1 MIAHKQKKAK
11 KKRVLST
18 GQLSAEVTTS
28 EMGLKSINSNSI
40 LDPDYIKELVNDIR
54 KFSHMLLYLKEAI
67 LSDCFKEVIHIRL
80 EELLHVLKSVMNK
93 HQNLNSVDLQ
103 NAAEMLA
110 AKVKAVNFTEVNEEN
125 KNDLFREVFSS
136 IENLAFTFG
145 NILTNFL
152 MGDVGSDSLLR
163 LPVSRES
170 KSFENVSVESVDSSN
185 EKGSFSPIELDSMLL
200 KNTNSIELALS
211 YAKTWLK
218 YTKNIVSWVEKK
230 LNLELESTRNIV
242 KLSEATRTNIGLQEF
257 MPLQSLFTSALLND
271 IESSHLLQQTIAA
284 LQANKFVQ
292 LFFSLS
298 FLFKYSWQP
307 LLGRKNE
314 MEKQRKE
321 IKELWKQEQS
331 KMLETETALKKAKL
345 LCMQRQDEYEK
356 AKSSMFRAEE
366 EHLCSSSGLVKN
378 LNKQL
383 EKKRRLEEEALQ
395 KVEEANEL
403 YKVCVTNVEERR
415 NDLENTKREIL
426 TQLRKLVFQCD
437 LTLKAVT
444 VNLFQMQHLQAA
456 SLANNLQSLCD
467 NAKLYDPGQEYSEFV
482 RATNSTEEEKVDGN
496 VNKQLTNS
504 PRTSGYG
511 PSDSLEDVVR
521 LPDNSNKIEEDRCS
535 NNADITGPSFI
546 RSWTFG
552 MFSDSESTGG
562 SSESR
567 SLDSES
573 ISPGDFHRK
582 LPRTPSSG
590 TMSSAD
596 DLDEREPPSPSEA
609 GPNSLGAF
617 KKTLM
622 SKAALTHKF
631 RKLRSPTKCR
641 DCEGIVVFQGVECE
655 ECLLVCHRKCLE
667 NLVIICGHQKLLG
680 KIHVFGAEFT
690 QVAKKEPDGIP
701 FVLKICAS
709 EIENRALC
717 LQGIYRV
724 CGNKIKTEKLC
735 QALENGMHLVD
746 ISEFSSHDI
755 CDVLKLYLRQLPEP
769 FILFRL
775 YKEFIDLAIEIQ
787 HVNEEQE
794 TKKDNPED
802 KKSPSTCI
810 EINRILL
817 KSKDLLRQLPASN
830 FNSLHYLIVH
840 LKRVVDHAEENKMN
854 SRNLGVIFGPSLIR
868 PRPTTAPITISSLA
882 DYSNQARLVE
892 FLITYSQK
900 IFDGS
905 LRPQDVALCSAG
917 GGAPQVDQG
926 YLPKPLLSP
935 EERDPE
941 HSVKSLF
948 FSSKEDIHTA
958 DSESKSFE
966 STASFEESER
976 KQNALEKC
984 DACLIDNKMRLLVD
998 QELESASQK
1007 MEDVCK
1013 TSKLPTLKSS
1023 RETNGVERHTPRT
1036 KIRPVSLPIDKIL
1049 LLASSPN
1056 ERNGRNMGNVNSDK
1070 FCKNPTFEGA
1080 NRKDTPAIVC
1090 SKFDGFDQQTLQKT
1104 REKQYEQN
1112 NLTAKTAVIVPN
1124 AFREGEASASIRS
1137 SGDHPVST
1145 TQPSKPYTEP
1155 IRSAKQV
1162 SERRSSDSCPPAS
1175 VRAPRTLQ
1183 PQHWTTFYKP
1193 PGPAAS
1199 GRGDEEKSV
1208 TSSAAVP
1215 PCTTHASQECLLK
1228 SIPGSENASAGPVQP
1243 ASKPKEKAEEHDL
1256 PGVPPACQRPR
1267 LKRMQQ
1273 FEDLED
1279 EIPQFV

>member
-11 KKRVLST
+11 KKRVLSS
-18 GQLSAEVTTS
+18 GQLSTDVTTS
-28 EMGLKSINSNSI
+28 EMGLKSISSNCVF
-40 LDPDYIKELVNDIR
+40 DPDYIKELVNDIR

-80 EELLHVLKSVMNK
+80 DELLRVLKSVMNK
-93 HQNLNSVDLQ
+93 HQNLNSADLQ
-103 NAAEMLA
+103 NAAETLT
-110 AKVKAVNFTEVNEEN
+110 AKVKAVNFTDVNEEN

-136 IENLAFTFG
+136 IESLAFTFG

-152 MGDVGSDSLLR
+152 MGDVGNDSVFR
-163 LPVSRES
+163 LPVSQEN
-170 KSFENVSVESVDSSN
+170 KSFENVSMESVDSSN
-185 EKGSFSPIELDSMLL
+185 EKGNFSPVELDSMLL
-200 KNTNSIELALS
+200 KNSDSVELALS
-211 YAKTWLK
+211 YVKTWSK

-230 LNLELESTRNIV
+230 LNLELESSRNIV
-242 KLSEATRTNIGLQEF
+242 KLAEATRTNFGLQEF
-257 MPLQSLFTSALLND
+257 MPLQSVFTSALLND

-292 LFFSLS
+292 
-298 FLFKYSWQP
+298 P

-321 IKELWKQEQS
+321 IKELWKQEQN

-345 LCMQRQDEYEK
+345 LCTQRQDEYEK

-366 EHLCSSSGLVKN
+366 EHQCSSGGLVKN

-395 KVEEANEL
+395 KVEEANEF
-403 YKVCVTNVEERR
+403 YKVCVINVEEKR
-415 NDLENTKREIL
+415 NDLENIKREIL
-426 TQLRKLVFQCD
+426 AQLRKLVFQCD

-444 VNLFQMQHLQAA
+444 VNLFQMQQLQTA
-456 SLANNLQSLCD
+456 SLANNLQSFCD
-467 NAKLYDPGQEYSEFV
+467 RAKLYDPGQEYSKFV
-482 RATNSTEEEKVDGN
+482 KATNSTEEEKVDGS
-496 VNKQLTNS
+496 VAKQSTNS
-504 PRTSGYG
+504 SHTSGYG
-511 PSDSLEDVVR
+511 PADSLEDVAR
-521 LPDNSNKIEEDRCS
+521 LPDSSSKIEEDRCS
-535 NNADITGPSFI
+535 TSADITGSSFT

-596 DLDEREPPSPSEA
+596 DLDEREPPSPSEG
-609 GPNSLGAF
+609 GPNSVGTY

-631 RKLRSPTKCR
+631 RKWRSPTKCR

-680 KIHVFGAEFT
+680 KTHLFGAEFT

-701 FVLKICAS
+701 FILKICVS
-709 EIENRALC
+709 EIESRALC

-775 YKEFIDLAIEIQ
+775 YKEFIDLAKEIQ
-787 HVNEEQE
+787 NVNEEQE
-794 TKKDNPED
+794 TKKDGLED
-802 KKSPSTCI
+802 KKWPSTCI

-854 SRNLGVIFGPSLIR
+854 SKNLGVIFGPSLIR

-882 DYSNQARLVE
+882 EYSNQARLVE

-900 IFDGS
+900 VFDGS
-905 LRPQDVALCSAG
+905 LQPQDVALCSTG
-917 GGAPQVDQG
+917 SSAPQGDQG
-926 YLPKPLLSP
+926 CHLKPLLSP
-935 EERDPE
+935 GERDPE
-941 HSVKSLF
+941 HFMKSLF

-958 DSESKSFE
+958 DSENKILE
-966 STASFEESER
+966 PVASFEESER

-984 DACLIDNKMRLLVD
+984 DACLIDNKVHLLAD
-998 QELESASQK
+998 QGLESASQK
-1007 MEDVCK
+1007 TEDVCK
-1013 TSKLPTLKSS
+1013 SSKPFSLKSD
-1023 RETNGVERHTPRT
+1023 RETNSVVESYPPRT
-1036 KIRPVSLPIDKIL
+1036 KIRPVSLPVDRLL
-1049 LLASSPN
+1049 LLANSPP
-1056 ERNGRNMGNVNSDK
+1056 ERNGRNMGGVNSDK
-1070 FCKNPTFEGA
+1070 LCKNPTFEGVS
-1080 NRKDTPAIVC
+1080 TPTIC
-1090 SKFDGFDQQTLQKT
+1090 CKFDVFDQQTAHNT
-1104 REKQYEQN
+1104 GEKPHEQDDRS
-1112 NLTAKTAVIVPN
+1112 AKTALTVPS
-1124 AFREGEASASIRS
+1124 ALQEGGAMTSIRIW
-1137 SGDHPVST
+1137 GGPLVSA
-1145 TQPSKPYTEP
+1145 TQPYPEP
-1155 IRSAKQV
+1155 VRSARQA
-1162 SERRSSDSCPPAS
+1162 SEGRSSDSCPTAP

-1193 PGPAAS
+1193 RAPASA
-1199 GRGDEEKSV
+1199 RGAEEKPAP
-1208 TSSAAVP
+1208 SSPTVP
-1215 PCTTHASQECLLK
+1215 PGAAHASREHVLK
-1228 SIPGSENASAGPVQP
+1228 SVADSENTPACPSQP
-1243 ASKPKEKAEEHDL
+1243 TSRPKESCEERDL
-1256 PGVPPACQRPR
+1256 PDVPPTCQRPR

-1279 EIPQFV
+1279 EAPQFV

>member
-1 MIAHKQKKAK
+1 MIAHKQKKSK
-11 KKRVLST
+11 KKRVLASGQVST
-18 GQLSAEVTTS
+18 DVTTS
-28 EMGLKSINSNSI
+28 EMGLKSISSNSVF
-40 LDPDYIKELVNDIR
+40 DPDYIKELVNDIR

-80 EELLHVLKSVMNK
+80 DELLRVLKSVMNK

-103 NAAEMLA
+103 NAAEMLI

-136 IENLAFTFG
+136 IETLAFTFG

-152 MGDVGSDSLLR
+152 MGDVGNDPLLR

-170 KSFENVSVESVDSSN
+170 KSFENISVGSVDSSN
-185 EKGSFSPIELDSMLL
+185 EKGNFSPIELDNVLL
-200 KNTNSIELALS
+200 KNTDSVELALS
-211 YAKTWLK
+211 YAKTWSK

-242 KLSEATRTNIGLQEF
+242 KLAEATRTNIGLQEF
-257 MPLQSLFTSALLND
+257 MPLQSLFTNALLND

-292 LFFSLS
+292 
-298 FLFKYSWQP
+298 P

-321 IKELWKQEQS
+321 IKELWKQEQN

-366 EHLCSSSGLVKN
+366 EQLYSSGGLVKN
-378 LNKQL
+378 PNKQL
-383 EKKRRLEEEALQ
+383 EKKRKLEEEALQ

-426 TQLRKLVFQCD
+426 AQLRTLVFQCD

-467 NAKLYDPGQEYSEFV
+467 SAKLYDPGQEYSEFV
-482 RATNSTEEEKVDGN
+482 KATNSTEEGKVDGN
-496 VNKQLTNS
+496 IDKQLTNS
-504 PRTSGYG
+504 PQTSGYG
-511 PSDSLEDVVR
+511 PADSLEDVVR
-521 LPDNSNKIEEDRCS
+521 LPDSSNKTEEDRCCNS
-535 NNADITGPSFI
+535 ADISGPSYI
-546 RSWTFG
+546 RSWTSG

-609 GPNSLGAF
+609 GPSSLGTF

-631 RKLRSPTKCR
+631 RKWRSPTKCR
-641 DCEGIVVFQGVECE
+641 DCESIVLFQGVECE

-667 NLVIICGHQKLLG
+667 NLVIICGHQKLPG
-680 KIHVFGAEFT
+680 KINLFGAEFT
-690 QVAKKEPDGIP
+690 QVAKREPDGIP
-701 FVLKICAS
+701 FILKICAS

-724 CGNKIKTEKLC
+724 SGNKIKTEKLC

-755 CDVLKLYLRQLPEP
+755 CEVLKAYLRQLPEP

-775 YKEFIDLAIEIQ
+775 YKECIDLGKELQ
-787 HVNEEQE
+787 QVNEEQE
-794 TKKDNPED
+794 TKKNGPEE
-802 KKSPSTCI
+802 KKWPSI

-830 FNSLHYLIVH
+830 FNSLHHLIVH

-854 SRNLGVIFGPSLIR
+854 SKNLGLIFGPCLIR
-868 PRPTTAPITISSLA
+868 PRPTAAPVTISSLA
-882 DYSNQARLVE
+882 EYSHQARLVE

-905 LRPQDVALCSAG
+905 LQPQDVCVGSTG
-917 GGAPQVDQG
+917 VVAPQVDQG
-926 YLPKPLLSP
+926 CLPKPVLSP

-941 HSVKSLF
+941 HLLKSLF
-948 FSSKEDIHTA
+948 FSSKEDIHTS
-958 DSESKSFE
+958 DSDGKVLEPA
-966 STASFEESER
+966 TSFEESEH

-984 DACLIDNKMRLLVD
+984 IDDKVRLLLD
-998 QELESASQK
+998 QDLETASQK

-1013 TSKLPTLKSS
+1013 SPKPLTLKFD
-1023 RETNGVERHTPRT
+1023 REASTVERHTRRT
-1036 KIRPVSLPIDKIL
+1036 KVMVRPVSLPVDRL
-1049 LLASSPN
+1049 LLAGLPN
-1056 ERNGRNMGNVNSDK
+1056 ERNGRLMGNINSDR
-1070 FCKNPTFEGA
+1070 FCKSPAVEGA
-1080 NRKDTPAIVC
+1080 NRKDTPATVC
-1090 SKFDGFDQQTLQKT
+1090 PKLDGGDLQTLPKT
-1104 REKQYEQN
+1104 WDKQYEQN
-1112 NLTAKTAVIVPN
+1112 DLTTKTAGAVP
-1124 AFREGEASASIRS
+1124 SALQDKGVTTSMRT
-1137 SGDHPVST
+1137 SGDHLVSAS
-1145 TQPSKPYTEP
+1145 QPNKPYTEP
-1155 IRSAKQV
+1155 VRSAREV
-1162 SERRSSDSCPPAS
+1162 LERRSSDSAPLAP

-1193 PGPAAS
+1193 RTPGSSVKGNEESPA
-1199 GRGDEEKSV
+1199 KP
-1208 TSSAAVP
+1208 SAAVP
-1215 PCTTHASQECLLK
+1215 PGTAHTSQGHVVK
-1228 SIPGSENASAGPVQP
+1228 SRADSESPAACPEEPVG
-1243 ASKPKEKAEEHDL
+1243 KPNNNSEEHDL
-1256 PGVPPACQRPR
+1256 PDVNPTCQRPR

>member
-1 MIAHKQKKAK
+1 MIAHKQKKTK
-11 KKRVLST
+11 KKRVLSS
-18 GQLSAEVTTS
+18 GQLSTDVTTS
-28 EMGLKSINSNSI
+28 EMGLKSVSSNSVF
-40 LDPDYIKELVNDIR
+40 DPDYIKELVNDIR

-80 EELLHVLKSVMNK
+80 DELLRVLKSVMNK

-103 NAAEMLA
+103 NAAEMLT
-110 AKVKAVNFTEVNEEN
+110 AKVKAVNFTDVNEEN

-136 IENLAFTFG
+136 IETLAFTFG

-152 MGDVGSDSLLR
+152 MGDVGNDSLFR
-163 LPVSRES
+163 LPVSQES
-170 KSFENVSVESVDSSN
+170 KSFENVSMESVNSSN
-185 EKGSFSPIELDSMLL
+185 EKVNFSPVELDSMLL
-200 KNTNSIELALS
+200 KNTDPVELALS
-211 YAKTWLK
+211 YAKTWSK

-242 KLSEATRTNIGLQEF
+242 KLAEATRTNFGLQEF
-257 MPLQSLFTSALLND
+257 MPLQSLFTNALLND
-271 IESSHLLQQTIAA
+271 IGSSHLLQQTIAA

-292 LFFSLS
+292 
-298 FLFKYSWQP
+298 P

-321 IKELWKQEQS
+321 MKELWKQEQN

-345 LCMQRQDEYEK
+345 LCIQRQDEYEK

-366 EHLCSSSGLVKN
+366 EHQYASGGSGKN

-426 TQLRKLVFQCD
+426 AQLRKLVFQCD

-444 VNLFQMQHLQAA
+444 VNLFQMQQLQAA

-467 NAKLYDPGQEYSEFV
+467 SAKLYDPGQEYSEFV

-496 VNKQLTNS
+496 VTKQLTNS
-504 PRTSGYG
+504 SHTSGYG

-521 LPDNSNKIEEDRCS
+521 IPDSSSKIEEDRCS
-535 NNADITGPSFI
+535 NSADITGPSFI

-609 GPNSLGAF
+609 GPNSLGTY

-641 DCEGIVVFQGVECE
+641 DCESIVVFQGVECE

-680 KIHVFGAEFT
+680 KIHLFGAEFT

-701 FVLKICAS
+701 FILKICAS
-709 EIENRALC
+709 EIESRALS

-769 FILFRL
+769 FVLFRL
-775 YKEFIDLAIEIQ
+775 YKEFIDLAKEIQ

-794 TKKDNPED
+794 TKKDNLED
-802 KKSPSTCI
+802 KKWPSTCI

-817 KSKDLLRQLPASN
+817 KSKDLLRQLPVSN

-854 SRNLGVIFGPSLIR
+854 SKNLGVIFGPSLIR
-868 PRPTTAPITISSLA
+868 PRPTAAPITISSLA
-882 DYSNQARLVE
+882 EYTNQARLVE

-905 LRPQDVALCSAG
+905 LQPRDVIVCGTG
-917 GGAPQVDQG
+917 GGAPQADQG
-926 YLPKPLLSP
+926 CVLKPPLSP
-935 EERDPE
+935 EEREPE
-941 HSVKSLF
+941 HYMKSLF
-948 FSSKEDIHTA
+948 YSSKEDIHTA
-958 DSESKSFE
+958 DSESKILE
-966 STASFEESER
+966 PAASFEESEQ

-984 DACLIDNKMRLLVD
+984 DACLIDNKVRLLVD
-998 QELESASQK
+998 HELESASQK
-1007 MEDVCK
+1007 MEDFYK
-1013 TSKLPTLKSS
+1013 TSKPFPLKSN
-1023 RETNGVERHTPRT
+1023 RETNSVVERYTPRT
-1036 KIRPVSLPIDKIL
+1036 KIRPVSLPVDRLL
-1049 LLASSPN
+1049 LLASSPH
-1056 ERNGRNMGNVNSDK
+1056 ERNGRNVGNVNSDK
-1070 FCKNPTFEGA
+1070 FCKNPTFEGVS
-1080 NRKDTPAIVC
+1080 RKDTPTIC
-1090 SKFDGFDQQTLQKT
+1090 CKFDGFDQQTLQKT
-1104 REKQYEQN
+1104 GEKQCEQN
-1112 NLTAKTAVIVPN
+1112 NLNSKTAVIAPSTLQ
-1124 AFREGEASASIRS
+1124 EGGVMTSIRVV
-1137 SGDHPVST
+1137 GDHQVSAT
-1145 TQPSKPYTEP
+1145 HPSKPYTEP
-1155 IRSAKQV
+1155 VRSTVQV
-1162 SERRSSDSCPPAS
+1162 LERRSSDSCSPAP

-1193 PGPAAS
+1193 RAPAGSVRGAEEKPAAS
-1199 GRGDEEKSV
+1199 SP
-1208 TSSAAVP
+1208 AAP
-1215 PCTTHASQECLLK
+1215 PGTARAAQGHVLK
-1228 SIPGSENASAGPVQP
+1228 PIPDSESTPACPGQP
-1243 ASKPKEKAEEHDL
+1243 TSKPKENSEELGL
-1256 PGVPPACQRPR
+1256 PEVHPTCQRPR

-1279 EIPQFV
+1279 ETPQFV

>member
-1 MIAHKQKKAK
+1 MERH
-11 KKRVLST
+11 
-18 GQLSAEVTTS
+18 
-28 EMGLKSINSNSI
+28 
-40 LDPDYIKELVNDIR
+40 
-54 KFSHMLLYLKEAI
+54 
-67 LSDCFKEVIHIRL
+67 DCFKEVIHIRL
-80 EELLHVLKSVMNK
+80 DELLRVLKSIMNK

-103 NAAEMLA
+103 KAAEMLT
-110 AKVKAVNFTEVNEEN
+110 AKVKAVNFTDVNEEN
-125 KNDLFREVFSS
+125 KNDLFREVISS
-136 IENLAFTFG
+136 IETLALTFG
-145 NILTNFL
+145 NILTRFF
-152 MGDVGSDSLLR
+152 MGDGDSDSLFR
-163 LPVSRES
+163 LPVSQES
-170 KSFENVSVESVDSSN
+170 KSFENVSMESVDSSH
-185 EKGSFSPIELDSMLL
+185 EKGNFSPIELDSMLL
-200 KNTNSIELALS
+200 KNSDSVELALS
-211 YAKTWLK
+211 YAKTWSK

-242 KLSEATRTNIGLQEF
+242 KLAEATRTNFGLQEF

-292 LFFSLS
+292 
-298 FLFKYSWQP
+298 P

-321 IKELWKQEQS
+321 MKELWKQEQN

-345 LCMQRQDEYEK
+345 LCTQRQDDYEK

-366 EHLCSSSGLVKN
+366 EHQCSSGGVKN

-395 KVEEANEL
+395 KVEEANEF

-426 TQLRKLVFQCD
+426 AQLRKLVFQCD

-444 VNLFQMQHLQAA
+444 VNLFQMQQLQLA
-456 SLANNLQSLCD
+456 SLANTLQSLCD
-467 NAKLYDPGQEYSEFV
+467 SAKLYDPGQEYSEFV
-482 RATNSTEEEKVDGN
+482 KATNSTEEEKVDGN
-496 VNKQLTNS
+496 VTKQLTNS
-504 PRTSGYG
+504 SHTAEYG
-511 PSDSLEDVVR
+511 PADSLEDVVR
-521 LPDNSNKIEEDRCS
+521 LPDSSNKIEEDRCS
-535 NNADITGPSFI
+535 NSADITGPSFI
-546 RSWTFG
+546 RSWTTG

-609 GPNSLGAF
+609 GPNTLGTC

-641 DCEGIVVFQGVECE
+641 DCESIIVFQGVECE

-680 KIHVFGAEFT
+680 KIHLFGAEFT

-701 FVLKICAS
+701 FILKICAS
-709 EIENRALC
+709 EIESRALC

-724 CGNKIKTEKLC
+724 CGNKIKTDKLC

-775 YKEFIDLAIEIQ
+775 YKEFIDLAKEIQ

-794 TKKDNPED
+794 TKKDNLED
-802 KKSPSTCI
+802 KKWSTTCI

-817 KSKDLLRQLPASN
+817 KSKDLLRQLPPSN

-854 SRNLGVIFGPSLIR
+854 SKNLGVIFGPSLIR

-882 DYSNQARLVE
+882 EYSNQARLVE

-905 LRPQDVALCSAG
+905 LQPQDIVVCSTG
-917 GGAPQVDQG
+917 GVAPQADQG
-926 YLPKPLLSP
+926 CLLKPLLSP

-941 HSVKSLF
+941 HYMKSLF
-948 FSSKEDIHTA
+948 FSSKEDIRTA
-958 DSESKSFE
+958 DSESKILE
-966 STASFEESER
+966 PTVSFEESEQR
-976 KQNALEKC
+976 QNTLEKC
-984 DACLIDNKMRLLVD
+984 DACLIDNKVRLLVD
-998 QELESASQK
+998 PELESASQK
-1007 MEDVCK
+1007 MEDVCR
-1013 TSKLPTLKSS
+1013 TSRLVPLKPD
-1023 RETNGVERHTPRT
+1023 REANSVVERYTPRT
-1036 KIRPVSLPIDKIL
+1036 KIRPLSLPVDRL
-1049 LLASSPN
+1049 LLATPPH
-1056 ERNGRNMGNVNSDK
+1056 ERNGRILGNVNSDK
-1070 FCKNPTFEGA
+1070 FCKNPTFEGVS
-1080 NRKDTPAIVC
+1080 RKDTPTLRC
-1090 SKFDGFDQQTLQKT
+1090 KFDGFDQQTLQKT
-1104 REKQYEQN
+1104 REKQYDQN
-1112 NLTAKTAVIVPN
+1112 DLHAKTAMIVPI
-1124 AFREGEASASIRS
+1124 ALQEGGVVTSIRTG
-1137 SGDHPVST
+1137 GDHADSA
-1145 TQPSKPYTEP
+1145 TQPSKPYADSV
-1155 IRSAKQV
+1155 RSARQV

-1175 VRAPRTLQ
+1175 ARAPRTLQ

-1193 PGPAAS
+1193 RAPAGGVRGGEERPAAS
-1199 GRGDEEKSV
+1199 SPATPPGTTHTSGGHVLKSV
-1208 TSSAAVP
+1208 P
-1215 PCTTHASQECLLK
+1215 D
-1228 SIPGSENASAGPVQP
+1228 SENAPACPVQP
-1243 ASKPKEKAEEHDL
+1243 TSKSKENSEEHNL
-1256 PGVPPACQRPR
+1256 PEVHLACQRPR

-1279 EIPQFV
+1279 ETPQFV

>member
-1 MIAHKQKKAK
+1 MIAHKQKKTK
-11 KKRVLST
+11 KKRVLSS
-18 GQLSAEVTTS
+18 GQLSTDVTTS
-28 EMGLKSINSNSI
+28 EMGLKSLSSNSI
-40 LDPDYIKELVNDIR
+40 FDPDYIKELVNDIR

-80 EELLHVLKSVMNK
+80 DELLRVLKSVMNK

-103 NAAEMLA
+103 NAAEMLT

-136 IENLAFTFG
+136 IETLAFTFG

-152 MGDVGSDSLLR
+152 MGDVGNESLLR

-185 EKGSFSPIELDSMLL
+185 EKGSFSPVELDSMLL
-200 KNTNSIELALS
+200 KRTDCIELALS
-211 YAKTWLK
+211 YAKTWSK

-242 KLSEATRTNIGLQEF
+242 KLAEATRASIELEEF
-257 MPLQSLFTSALLND
+257 MPLQSLFTNALLND
-271 IESSHLLQQTIAA
+271 VESSHLLQQTITA
-284 LQANKFVQ
+284 LQANKFV
-292 LFFSLS
+292 
-298 FLFKYSWQP
+298 QP

-321 IKELWKQEQS
+321 IKELWKQEQN

-345 LCMQRQDEYEK
+345 SCTQRQEEYEK
-356 AKSSMFRAEE
+356 AKSSMIRAEE
-366 EHLCSSSGLVKN
+366 EHLSSSGGLVKN

-426 TQLRKLVFQCD
+426 AQLRKLVFQCD

-444 VNLFQMQHLQAA
+444 VNLFQMQQLQAA

-482 RATNSTEEEKVDGN
+482 KTTNSTEEEKVDGN
-496 VNKQLTNS
+496 VNKQLTNR
-504 PRTSGYG
+504 PHTSGYG
-511 PSDSLEDVVR
+511 PADSLEDVVR
-521 LPDNSNKIEEDRCS
+521 LPDSSNKMEEDRCS
-535 NNADITGPSFI
+535 NSADITGPSCI
-546 RSWTFG
+546 RPWTFG

-609 GPNSLGAF
+609 GPNSLGTC

-641 DCEGIVVFQGVECE
+641 DCESIVVFPGVECE

-680 KIHVFGAEFT
+680 KIHLFGAEFA

-701 FVLKICAS
+701 FILKICAS

-775 YKEFIDLAIEIQ
+775 YKEFIDLAKEIQ
-787 HVNEEQE
+787 RVNEEQE
-794 TKKDNPED
+794 TKKDSHED
-802 KKSPSTCI
+802 KKWPTCI

-854 SRNLGVIFGPSLIR
+854 SKNLGVIFGPSLIR

-882 DYSNQARLVE
+882 EYSNQARLVE

-905 LRPQDVALCSAG
+905 LQPQDVVGCSTG
-917 GGAPQVDQG
+917 GVAPQIDQSC
-926 YLPKPLLSP
+926 LLKPPLSP
-935 EERDPE
+935 EEREPE
-941 HSVKSLF
+941 RYMKSLF
-948 FSSKEDIHTA
+948 FSSKEDIQMA
-958 DSESKSFE
+958 DSESKIIE
-966 STASFEESER
+966 PATSFEESER
-976 KQNALEKC
+976 KQNALEKY
-984 DACLIDNKMRLLVD
+984 DACLIDNKVHLLVD
-998 QELESASQK
+998 HELESASQK

-1013 TSKLPTLKSS
+1013 TSKPLPLKFN
-1023 RETNGVERHTPRT
+1023 RETNSVVERYTPRT
-1036 KIRPVSLPIDKIL
+1036 KIRPASLPVDRL
-1049 LLASSPN
+1049 LLASPPY
-1056 ERNGRNMGNVNSDK
+1056 ERNGRNMGSVNSDK
-1070 FCKNPTFEGA
+1070 FYKSPTFEGVY
-1080 NRKDTPAIVC
+1080 RKDTPTIC
-1090 SKFDGFDQQTLQKT
+1090 CKFDNFDQQTLQKI
-1104 REKQYEQN
+1104 REKLCEQN
-1112 NLTAKTAVIVPN
+1112 DLSAKTTAIVPS
-1124 AFREGEASASIRS
+1124 ALQEEGVITSLRIG
-1137 SGDHPVST
+1137 GDHPLSA

-1155 IRSAKQV
+1155 GMSARQV
-1162 SERRSSDSCPPAS
+1162 SERRSSDSCPPAP

-1193 PGPAAS
+1193 RAPAGSA
-1199 GRGDEEKSV
+1199 RVAEEKPTASPLG
-1208 TSSAAVP
+1208 VP
-1215 PCTTHASQECLLK
+1215 PGTAHTPQGHALK
-1228 SIPGSENASAGPVQP
+1228 SIPDSENALACPVQP
-1243 ASKPKEKAEEHDL
+1243 VSKPKENSEEQDL
-1256 PGVPPACQRPR
+1256 PDVHPTCQRPR
-1267 LKRMQQ
+1267 LKRMQH

>member
-1 MIAHKQKKAK
+1 MIAHKQKKTK
-11 KKRVLST
+11 KKRVLASGQFST
-18 GQLSAEVTTS
+18 DVTTS
-28 EMGLKSINSNSI
+28 EMGLKSISSNSI
-40 LDPDYIKELVNDIR
+40 FDPDYIKELVNDIR

-67 LSDCFKEVIHIRL
+67 LSDCYKEVIHIRL
-80 EELLHVLKSVMNK
+80 DELLRVLKSIMNK
-93 HQNLNSVDLQ
+93 HQNLSSVDLQ
-103 NAAEMLA
+103 SAAEVLT

-125 KNDLFREVFSS
+125 KKDLFREVFSS
-136 IENLAFTFG
+136 IETLAFTFG

-152 MGDVGSDSLLR
+152 MGDVSNDSLLR

-185 EKGSFSPIELDSMLL
+185 EKGNFSPMELDSVLL
-200 KNTNSIELALS
+200 KNTGSIELALS
-211 YAKTWLK
+211 YAKTWSK

-230 LNLELESTRNIV
+230 LSLELESTRNIV
-242 KLSEATRTNIGLQEF
+242 KLAEATRTNIGIQEF
-257 MPLQSLFTSALLND
+257 MPLQSLFTNALIND
-271 IESSHLLQQTIAA
+271 IKSSHLLQQTIAA

-292 LFFSLS
+292 
-298 FLFKYSWQP
+298 P

-321 IKELWKQEQS
+321 LKELWKQEQN
-331 KMLETETALKKAKL
+331 KMLETEIALKKAKL

-366 EHLCSSSGLVKN
+366 EHLCSSGGGLVKN
-378 LNKQL
+378 PNKQL

-395 KVEEANEL
+395 KVEEANDL

-415 NDLENTKREIL
+415 NDLENAKREIL
-426 TQLRKLVFQCD
+426 IQLRKLVFQCD

-456 SLANNLQSLCD
+456 SLADSLQSLCD

-482 RATNSTEEEKVDGN
+482 KATNSGEEEKVDGN
-496 VNKQLTNS
+496 VNKQLMNS
-504 PRTSGYG
+504 PHTSRYG
-511 PSDSLEDVVR
+511 PTDSLEDVVR
-521 LPDNSNKIEEDRCS
+521 LPENASKVEEDRCS
-535 NNADITGPSFI
+535 NNADMTGPSFI

-596 DLDEREPPSPSEA
+596 DLDEREPPSPSET
-609 GPNSLGAF
+609 GPNSLGTF

-641 DCEGIVVFQGVECE
+641 DCDGIVVFQGVECE

-680 KIHVFGAEFT
+680 KIHLFGAEFT

-701 FVLKICAS
+701 FILKICAS

-724 CGNKIKTEKLC
+724 CGNKIKTDKLC

-775 YKEFIDLAIEIQ
+775 YKEFIDLAKEIQ
-787 HVNEEQE
+787 RVNEEQE
-794 TKKDNPED
+794 TKKDHPED
-802 KKSPSTCI
+802 KKWSSTCI

-830 FNSLHYLIVH
+830 LNSLHYLIVH

-854 SRNLGVIFGPSLIR
+854 SKNLGVIFGPSLIR
-868 PRPTTAPITISSLA
+868 PRPTAAPVTISSLA
-882 DYSNQARLVE
+882 EYSNQARLVE

-905 LRPQDVALCSAG
+905 LQPQDVVVCSTAG
-917 GGAPQVDQG
+917 GALPIEQG
-926 YLPKPLLSP
+926 CLPKPLLSP

-941 HSVKSLF
+941 HSMKSLF

-958 DSESKSFE
+958 DSESKIFE
-966 STASFEESER
+966 PATSFEESER
-976 KQNALEKC
+976 KQNASEKC
-984 DACLIDNKMRLLVD
+984 DACLMDHKVRLPTD
-998 QELESASQK
+998 QELESVPQK
-1007 MEDVCK
+1007 PEIVCK
-1013 TSKLPTLKSS
+1013 MSRALALKSD
-1023 RETNGVERHTPRT
+1023 RETNSVGRPPPRI
-1036 KIRPVSLPIDKIL
+1036 KIRPVSLPVDRPL

-1056 ERNGRNMGNVNSDK
+1056 ERNVRNMGNVSLDK
-1070 FCKNPTFEGA
+1070 YCKNPAFEGV
-1080 NRKDTPAIVC
+1080 NRKNSPTIVC
-1090 SKFDGFDQQTLQKT
+1090 SKFDDFDLQTLKKT
-1104 REKQYEQN
+1104 QEKAYEQDD
-1112 NLTAKTAVIVPN
+1112 LAAKTVMIVPN
-1124 AFREGEASASIRS
+1124 ALQERSVTSIRI
-1137 SGDHPVST
+1137 SGDHPVSA
-1145 TQPSKPYTEP
+1145 TQLSKPYSEP
-1155 IRSAKQV
+1155 IRSARQM
-1162 SERRSSDSCPPAS
+1162 SEKRSSDLCPLTS

-1193 PGPAAS
+1193 RAPTSSVRVSEEKPAAS
-1199 GRGDEEKSV
+1199 SEAASPGTAHAPQTHVLKPTPDSENVSTCPVQLTSKPRENSEEHSLPD
-1208 TSSAAVP
+1208 VP
-1215 PCTTHASQECLLK
+1215 PT
-1228 SIPGSENASAGPVQP
+1228 
-1243 ASKPKEKAEEHDL
+1243 
-1256 PGVPPACQRPR
+1256 CQRPR

>member
-1 MIAHKQKKAK
+1 MIAHKQKKTK
-11 KKRVLST
+11 KKRVLSS
-18 GQLSAEVTTS
+18 GQLSTDVTTP
-28 EMGLKSINSNSI
+28 EMGLKSISSNSI
-40 LDPDYIKELVNDIR
+40 FDPDYIKELVNDIR

-80 EELLHVLKSVMNK
+80 DELLRVLKSVMNK
-93 HQNLNSVDLQ
+93 HQNLNSVDLH
-103 NAAEMLA
+103 NAAEMLT

-136 IENLAFTFG
+136 IETLAFTFG

-152 MGDVGSDSLLR
+152 MGDVGNDSLLR

-185 EKGSFSPIELDSMLL
+185 EKGNFSPIELDSVLL
-200 KNTNSIELALS
+200 KNTDSVELALS
-211 YAKTWLK
+211 YAKTWSK

-242 KLSEATRTNIGLQEF
+242 KLAEATRSNIGMQEF
-257 MPLQSLFTSALLND
+257 MPLQSLFTNALLND
-271 IESSHLLQQTIAA
+271 IKNSHLLQQTIAA
-284 LQANKFVQ
+284 LQANKFV
-292 LFFSLS
+292 
-298 FLFKYSWQP
+298 QP

-321 IKELWKQEQS
+321 IKELWKQEQN

-366 EHLCSSSGLVKN
+366 EHLCSSGGLVKN

-426 TQLRKLVFQCD
+426 TQLQKLVFQCD

-456 SLANNLQSLCD
+456 SLADNLQSLCD
-467 NAKLYDPGQEYSEFV
+467 SAKLYDPGQEYSEFV
-482 RATNSTEEEKVDGN
+482 KATNSTEEEKVDGN

-504 PRTSGYG
+504 PHTSGYR
-511 PSDSLEDVVR
+511 PTDSLEDVVR
-521 LPDNSNKIEEDRCS
+521 LPDSSSKIEEDRCS
-535 NNADITGPSFI
+535 NSADVTGPSFI

-609 GPNSLGAF
+609 GPNSLGTF

-667 NLVIICGHQKLLG
+667 NLVIICGHQKLPG
-680 KIHVFGAEFT
+680 KIHLFGAEFT

-701 FVLKICAS
+701 FILKICAS

-775 YKEFIDLAIEIQ
+775 YKEFIDLAKEIQ

-794 TKKDNPED
+794 SKKDNPED
-802 KKSPSTCI
+802 KKWPSTCI
-810 EINRILL
+810 EINRILI
-817 KSKDLLRQLPASN
+817 KSKDLLRQLPVSN

-854 SRNLGVIFGPSLIR
+854 SKNLGVIFGPSLIR
-868 PRPTTAPITISSLA
+868 PRPTTAPVTISSLA
-882 DYSNQARLVE
+882 EYSNQARLVE

-905 LRPQDVALCSAG
+905 LQPQDVVVCSTG
-917 GGAPQVDQG
+917 GVAPHVDQG
-926 YLPKPLLSP
+926 CLPKPLLSP

-941 HSVKSLF
+941 HPTKSLF
-948 FSSKEDIHTA
+948 FSSKEDMHTV
-958 DSESKSFE
+958 DSETKIFE
-966 STASFEESER
+966 PATSFEESER
-976 KQNALEKC
+976 KQNILEKC
-984 DACLIDNKMRLLVD
+984 DTCLIDSKVGLLAD
-998 QELESASQK
+998 QEPESVSQK
-1007 MEDVCK
+1007 MEDVYK
-1013 TSKLPTLKSS
+1013 TSKLLTLKSD
-1023 RETNGVERHTPRT
+1023 RETNSVERHVPRT
-1036 KIRPVSLPIDKIL
+1036 KVRPASLPVDRLL
-1049 LLASSPN
+1049 LLASPPN
-1056 ERNGRNMGNVNSDK
+1056 ERNVRNMGNVNSDK
-1070 FCKNPTFEGA
+1070 FCRNPAFEGV
-1080 NRKDTPAIVC
+1080 NRKDTPTIVY
-1090 SKFDGFDQQTLQKT
+1090 SKLDAFDQQTLQKP
-1104 REKQYEQN
+1104 REKQFEQN
-1112 NLTAKTAVIVPN
+1112 GLSAKTIVTGPN
-1124 AFREGEASASIRS
+1124 ALQERGGTTSIRIG
-1137 SGDHPVST
+1137 GDHPASFP
-1145 TQPSKPYTEP
+1145 QPSKPYSEP
-1155 IRSAKQV
+1155 ARAARQV
-1162 SERRSSDSCPPAS
+1162 SERRSSDSCPPAP

-1193 PGPAAS
+1193 RAPA
-1199 GRGDEEKSV
+1199 GGVRGDEEKPTAPSP
-1208 TSSAAVP
+1208 AP
-1215 PCTTHASQECLLK
+1215 PPGPAPAPQGHLLK
-1228 SIPGSENASAGPVQP
+1228 TGPDSETAPAASTQP
-1243 ASKPKEKAEEHDL
+1243 TGKPKEHAEQRDL
-1256 PGVPPACQRPR
+1256 PDVPPACQRPR

>member
-1 MIAHKQKKAK
+1 MIAHKQKKTK

-18 GQLSAEVTTS
+18 GQLSTDVTTS

-54 KFSHMLLYLKEAI
+54 KFSHVLLYLKEAI

-80 EELLHVLKSVMNK
+80 DELLRVLKSVMNK

-136 IENLAFTFG
+136 IETLAFTFG

-152 MGDVGSDSLLR
+152 MGDVGNDSLLR

-170 KSFENVSVESVDSSN
+170 KSFENVSVESVDSSS

-230 LNLELESTRNIV
+230 LSLELESTRNIV
-242 KLSEATRTNIGLQEF
+242 KLAEATRTNIGLQEF
-257 MPLQSLFTSALLND
+257 MPLQSLFTNALLND

-292 LFFSLS
+292 
-298 FLFKYSWQP
+298 P

-321 IKELWKQEQS
+321 IKELWKQEQN

-366 EHLCSSSGLVKN
+366 EHLCSSGGLVKN
-378 LNKQL
+378 LNRQL

-395 KVEEANEL
+395 KVEEANEH

-467 NAKLYDPGQEYSEFV
+467 GAKLYDPGQEYSEFV
-482 RATNSTEEEKVDGN
+482 RATNSAEEEKVDGN
-496 VNKQLTNS
+496 VNKQLTNT
-504 PRTSGYG
+504 PHTPGYG

-535 NNADITGPSFI
+535 NSADISGPSFI

-609 GPNSLGAF
+609 GPNSLGTF

-680 KIHVFGAEFT
+680 KIHLFGAEFT

-794 TKKDNPED
+794 MKKDNPED
-802 KKSPSTCI
+802 KKCPSTCI

-868 PRPTTAPITISSLA
+868 PRPTAAPITISSLA

-905 LRPQDVALCSAG
+905 LQPQDIAVCSAG
-917 GGAPQVDQG
+917 GGTPQVDQG

-941 HSVKSLF
+941 HSTKSLF

-976 KQNALEKC
+976 KQNAFEKC
-984 DACLIDNKMRLLVD
+984 DACLLDNKVRLLVD

-1013 TSKLPTLKSS
+1013 TSKLPTLKSD
-1023 RETNGVERHTPRT
+1023 REINGVERHTPRT
-1036 KIRPVSLPIDKIL
+1036 KIRPVSLPVDRLL

-1056 ERNGRNMGNVNSDK
+1056 ERTGRNMGNVNSDK
-1070 FCKNPTFEGA
+1070 FCKNPTFEGV
-1080 NRKDTPAIVC
+1080 NRKDTPTIVC
-1090 SKFDGFDQQTLQKT
+1090 SKFDGFDQQPLQKT
-1104 REKQYEQN
+1104 REKRYEQN
-1112 NLTAKTAVIVPN
+1112 DLTAKTAVIVPS
-1124 AFREGEASASIRS
+1124 AFQEREMSVSIRS
-1137 SGDHPVST
+1137 GGDHPVST
-1145 TQPSKPYTEP
+1145 TSKPYTEP
-1155 IRSAKQV
+1155 IRSARQV
-1162 SERRSSDSCPPAS
+1162 SERRSSDSCPPAP

-1193 PGPAAS
+1193 PAPAAS

-1215 PCTTHASQECLLK
+1215 PCTTHAPQEHALK
-1228 SIPGSENASAGPVQP
+1228 SVPGSENASAGPVQLV
-1243 ASKPKEKAEEHDL
+1243 SKPKEKAEERDL
-1256 PGVPPACQRPR
+1256 PGVHPACQRPR

>member
-1 MIAHKQKKAK
+1 MIAHKQKKTK
-11 KKRVLST
+11 KKHVLSS
-18 GQLSAEVTTS
+18 GQLSTDVTTS
-28 EMGLKSINSNSI
+28 EMGLKSVSSNSI
-40 LDPDYIKELVNDIR
+40 FDPDYIKELVNDIR

-80 EELLHVLKSVMNK
+80 DELLRVLKSVMNK

-103 NAAEMLA
+103 NAAEMLT
-110 AKVKAVNFTEVNEEN
+110 AKVKAVNFTDVNEEN

-136 IENLAFTFG
+136 IETLALTFG

-152 MGDVGSDSLLR
+152 MGDVGNDSLFR

-185 EKGSFSPIELDSMLL
+185 EKVNFSPAELDSMLL
-200 KNTNSIELALS
+200 KNTDSVELALS
-211 YAKTWLK
+211 YAKTWSK

-230 LNLELESTRNIV
+230 LNLELESSRNIV
-242 KLSEATRTNIGLQEF
+242 KLAEATRTNFGLQEF
-257 MPLQSLFTSALLND
+257 MPLQSLFTNALLND

-292 LFFSLS
+292 
-298 FLFKYSWQP
+298 P

-321 IKELWKQEQS
+321 MKELWKQEQN

-345 LCMQRQDEYEK
+345 LCIQRQDEYEK

-366 EHLCSSSGLVKN
+366 EHQCASGGLVKN

-403 YKVCVTNVEERR
+403 YKVCMTNVEERR
-415 NDLENTKREIL
+415 NDLENTKRDIL
-426 TQLRKLVFQCD
+426 AQLRKLVFQCD

-444 VNLFQMQHLQAA
+444 VNLFQMQQLQAA
-456 SLANNLQSLCD
+456 SLANSLQSLCD
-467 NAKLYDPGQEYSEFV
+467 SAKLYDPGQEYSEFV

-496 VNKQLTNS
+496 VTKQLTNS
-504 PRTSGYG
+504 SHTSGYG
-511 PSDSLEDVVR
+511 PADSLEDVVR
-521 LPDNSNKIEEDRCS
+521 LPDSSNKIDEDRCS
-535 NNADITGPSFI
+535 NSVDITGPPFT

-609 GPNSLGAF
+609 GPNSLGTY

-641 DCEGIVVFQGVECE
+641 DCESIVVFQGVECE

-680 KIHVFGAEFT
+680 KIHLFGAEFT

-701 FVLKICAS
+701 FVLKVCAS
-709 EIENRALC
+709 EIESRALC

-735 QALENGMHLVD
+735 QALENGMQLVD
-746 ISEFSSHDI
+746 ISEFSAHDI

-769 FILFRL
+769 FVLFRL
-775 YKEFIDLAIEIQ
+775 YKEFIDLAKEIQ

-794 TKKDNPED
+794 TKKDSLED
-802 KKSPSTCI
+802 KKWPTTCI

-817 KSKDLLRQLPASN
+817 KSKDLLRQLPVSN

-854 SRNLGVIFGPSLIR
+854 SKNLGLIFGPSLIR

-882 DYSNQARLVE
+882 EYSNQARLVE
-892 FLITYSQK
+892 FLIAYSQK

-905 LRPQDVALCSAG
+905 LQPQDVVVCSTG
-917 GGAPQVDQG
+917 GVAPQVNQG
-926 YLPKPLLSP
+926 YLLKPLLSP

-941 HSVKSLF
+941 HFMKSLF

-958 DSESKSFE
+958 DSENKILETS
-966 STASFEESER
+966 ASIEESEQ

-984 DACLIDNKMRLLVD
+984 DVCLIDNKVCLHVD

-1007 MEDVCK
+1007 TEDVCK
-1013 TSKLPTLKSS
+1013 TSKPFSLKSN
-1023 RETNGVERHTPRT
+1023 RETNSVVERYTPRT
-1036 KIRPVSLPIDKIL
+1036 KIRPVSLPVERQL
-1049 LLASSPN
+1049 LLASPPH

-1070 FCKNPTFEGA
+1070 LCKNSAFEGV
-1080 NRKDTPAIVC
+1080 NRKDTPPIC
-1090 SKFDGFDQQTLQKT
+1090 FKFDGFHQQTLQKT
-1104 REKQYEQN
+1104 GEKQYEQKDLN
-1112 NLTAKTAVIVPN
+1112 AKTAMIVPN
-1124 AFREGEASASIRS
+1124 ALQEGVMRSIRVG
-1137 SGDHPVST
+1137 GDHPGNAA
-1145 TQPSKPYTEP
+1145 QPSKPPTETA
-1155 IRSAKQV
+1155 RQV
-1162 SERRSSDSCPPAS
+1162 LERQSSDACPPAF

-1193 PGPAAS
+1193 HAPTASVRGVEEKPAAS
-1199 GRGDEEKSV
+1199 SPAVSPGVAHAPRGHMLKSV
-1208 TSSAAVP
+1208 P
-1215 PCTTHASQECLLK
+1215 D
-1228 SIPGSENASAGPVQP
+1228 SENTPACPMQP
-1243 ASKPKEKAEEHDL
+1243 TTSKPKENSQEHDL
-1256 PGVPPACQRPR
+1256 PGVHPTCQRPR

-1279 EIPQFV
+1279 ETPQFV

>member
-1 MIAHKQKKAK
+1 MIAHKQKKTK
-11 KKRVLST
+11 KKRVSSS
-18 GQLSAEVTTS
+18 GQLSTDVTTP
-28 EMGLKSINSNSI
+28 EMGLKSISSNSI
-40 LDPDYIKELVNDIR
+40 FDPDYIKELVNDIR

-67 LSDCFKEVIHIRL
+67 LSDCCEEVIHIRL
-80 EELLHVLKSVMNK
+80 DELLRVLKSVMNK

-103 NAAEMLA
+103 NAAEILT

-136 IENLAFTFG
+136 IETLAFTFG

-152 MGDVGSDSLLR
+152 MGDVGNDSLLR

-185 EKGSFSPIELDSMLL
+185 EKGNFSPIELDSVLL
-200 KNTNSIELALS
+200 KNTDSVELALS
-211 YAKTWLK
+211 YAKTWSK

-242 KLSEATRTNIGLQEF
+242 KLAEATRSNIGMQEF
-257 MPLQSLFTSALLND
+257 MPLQSLFASALLND
-271 IESSHLLQQTIAA
+271 IKNSHLLQQTIAA
-284 LQANKFVQ
+284 LQANKFV
-292 LFFSLS
+292 
-298 FLFKYSWQP
+298 QP

-321 IKELWKQEQS
+321 IKELWKQEQN

-366 EHLCSSSGLVKN
+366 EHLCSSGGLVKN

-426 TQLRKLVFQCD
+426 TQLQKLVFQCD

-467 NAKLYDPGQEYSEFV
+467 SAKLYDPGQEYSDFV
-482 RATNSTEEEKVDGN
+482 KATNATEEEKVDGN
-496 VNKQLTNS
+496 VNKALTSS
-504 PRTSGYG
+504 PHTSGYR

-521 LPDNSNKIEEDRCS
+521 LPDSASKTDEDRCS
-535 NNADITGPSFI
+535 GSADVT
-546 RSWTFG
+546 
-552 MFSDSESTGG
+552 
-562 SSESR
+562 
-567 SLDSES
+567 
-573 ISPGDFHRK
+573 GDFHRK

-609 GPNSLGAF
+609 GPNSLGTF

-667 NLVIICGHQKLLG
+667 NLVIICGHQKLPG
-680 KIHVFGAEFT
+680 KIHLFGAEFT

-701 FVLKICAS
+701 FILKICAS

-775 YKEFIDLAIEIQ
+775 YKEFIDLAKEIQ
-787 HVNEEQE
+787 HVNEEHE
-794 TKKDNPED
+794 SKKDNPED
-802 KKSPSTCI
+802 KKWPSTCI
-810 EINRILL
+810 EINRILI
-817 KSKDLLRQLPASN
+817 KSKDLLRQLPVSN

-840 LKRVVDHAEENKMN
+840 LKRVVNHAEENKMN
-854 SRNLGVIFGPSLIR
+854 SKNLGVIFGPSLIR
-868 PRPTTAPITISSLA
+868 PRPTTAPVTISSLA
-882 DYSNQARLVE
+882 EYSNQARLVE
-892 FLITYSQK
+892 FLITYSQR

-905 LRPQDVALCSAG
+905 LQPQEVVMCSTG
-917 GGAPQVDQG
+917 GGAPHGDQG
-926 YLPKPLLSP
+926 CLPKPLLSP

-941 HSVKSLF
+941 HSMKSLF
-948 FSSKEDIHTA
+948 FSSKEDMHTV
-958 DSESKSFE
+958 DSETKIFE
-966 STASFEESER
+966 PATSFEESER

-984 DACLIDNKMRLLVD
+984 DMCLIDNKVGLLVD

-1007 MEDVCK
+1007 MEDVFK
-1013 TSKLPTLKSS
+1013 TSRLLTLQSD
-1023 RETNGVERHTPRT
+1023 RETNSVERHAPRT
-1036 KIRPVSLPIDKIL
+1036 KVRPASLPVDRLL
-1049 LLASSPN
+1049 LLASPPN
-1056 ERNGRNMGNVNSDK
+1056 ERNVRNTGNVNSDK
-1070 FCKNPTFEGA
+1070 FCKNPTFEGG
-1080 NRKDTPAIVC
+1080 NRKDTPTIVC
-1090 SKFDGFDQQTLQKT
+1090 SKLDGFNQQTLQKT

-1112 NLTAKTAVIVPN
+1112 GLSTKTVMTVPN
-1124 AFREGEASASIRS
+1124 ALQERGGTASVRMG
-1137 SGDHPVST
+1137 GDQPGSAP
-1145 TQPSKPYTEP
+1145 QPSKPYTEP
-1155 IRSAKQV
+1155 GRSARQV
-1162 SERRSSDSCPPAS
+1162 SERRPSDSCPPAA

-1193 PGPAAS
+1193 RAPA
-1199 GRGDEEKSV
+1199 GGVRGDEEKPTAPSP
-1208 TSSAAVP
+1208 ALP
-1215 PCTTHASQECLLK
+1215 PGTAPAPQ
-1228 SIPGSENASAGPVQP
+1228 GPVLKTAPASDQAPAASTQP
-1243 ASKPKEKAEEHDL
+1243 ASKPRANSEERDL
-1256 PGVPPACQRPR
+1256 PEVPPACQRPR

>member
-1 MIAHKQKKAK
+1 MLAHKQKKTK
-11 KKRVLST
+11 KKRVLASGQVST
-18 GQLSAEVTTS
+18 DVTASA
-28 EMGLKSINSNSI
+28 MGLKSVSSNSI
-40 LDPDYIKELVNDIR
+40 FDPDYIQELVNDIR
-54 KFSHMLLYLKEAI
+54 KFSHVLLYLKEAI

-80 EELLHVLKSVMNK
+80 DELLRVLKSVMNK
-93 HQNLNSVDLQ
+93 HQNLNSIDLQ
-103 NAAEMLA
+103 NAAEMLI

-136 IENLAFTFG
+136 IEELAFTFG

-152 MGDVGSDSLLR
+152 MGDVGNDSLLR

-170 KSFENVSVESVDSSN
+170 KSFETTSEGSVDSSH
-185 EKGSFSPIELDSMLL
+185 EKGSLSPIELDNVLL
-200 KNTNSIELALS
+200 KHTDSVELALS
-211 YAKTWLK
+211 YAKTWSK

-230 LNLELESTRNIV
+230 LNLDLESTRNII
-242 KLSEATRTNIGLQEF
+242 KLAETTRTNIGLQEF
-257 MPLQSLFTSALLND
+257 MPLQALFTSALHKD
-271 IESSHLLQQTIAA
+271 IENSRLVQETLAA
-284 LQANKFVQ
+284 LQANKFI
-292 LFFSLS
+292 
-298 FLFKYSWQP
+298 QP

-321 IKELWKQEQS
+321 MKELWKQEQN

-366 EHLCSSSGLVKN
+366 EHLGSSGGLVKN
-378 LNKQL
+378 LKQL
-383 EKKRRLEEEALQ
+383 EKKRKLEEEALQ
-395 KVEEANEL
+395 KVEEANEF

-426 TQLRKLVFQCD
+426 AQLRTLVFQCD

-467 NAKLYDPGQEYSEFV
+467 SAKLYDPGQEYSEFV
-482 RATNSTEEEKVDGN
+482 KATNSTEEEKVDGN
-496 VNKQLTNS
+496 ISKQLTNS
-504 PRTSGYG
+504 PQTSRFG
-511 PSDSLEDVVR
+511 PADSLEDVVR
-521 LPDNSNKIEEDRCS
+521 LPGSSNKIEEDRCS
-535 NNADITGPSFI
+535 NSADITGPTSV
-546 RSWTFG
+546 RPWTSG

-609 GPNSLGAF
+609 GPSSLGGF

-641 DCEGIVVFQGVECE
+641 DCESIVVFQGVECE

-680 KIHVFGAEFT
+680 KINLFGVEFT

-701 FVLKICAS
+701 FILKICAS

-724 CGNKIKTEKLC
+724 SGNKIKTEKLC

-755 CDVLKLYLRQLPEP
+755 CEVLKAYLRQLPEP

-775 YKEFIDLAIEIQ
+775 YKECIDLAKELQ
-787 HVNEEQE
+787 HINEEHE
-794 TKKDNPED
+794 TKKNGPED
-802 KKSPSTCI
+802 KKCANTCI

-830 FNSLHYLIVH
+830 LNSLHYLIVH
-840 LKRVVDHAEENKMN
+840 LKRVVDHAEENKMT
-854 SRNLGVIFGPSLIR
+854 SKNLGLIFGPCLIR
-868 PRPTTAPITISSLA
+868 PRPTTAPVTISSLTE
-882 DYSNQARLVE
+882 YSHQARIVE
-892 FLITYSQK
+892 FLIAHSQK

-905 LRPQDVALCSAG
+905 LQPQDGVAGSPGVAG
-917 GGAPQVDQG
+917 PHLDQG
-926 YLPKPLLSP
+926 GPPKPVLSP
-935 EERDPE
+935 EERDLEYPM
-941 HSVKSLF
+941 KSLF

-958 DSESKSFE
+958 DSESKVLERITSL
-966 STASFEESER
+966 EESEH
-976 KQNALEKC
+976 KQTASEKGT
-984 DACLIDNKMRLLVD
+984 DDKARLLLDHV
-998 QELESASQK
+998 LEAASEK
-1007 MEDVCK
+1007 VENVRK
-1013 TSKLPTLKSS
+1013 SPNPLILKAHWEPS
-1023 RETNGVERHTPRT
+1023 NFERHTRRT
-1036 KIRPVSLPIDKIL
+1036 KVMVRPVSLPVDKL
-1049 LLASSPN
+1049 LLASLPS
-1056 ERNGRNMGNVNSDK
+1056 ERNGRYMGIVHSDR
-1070 FCKNPTFEGA
+1070 FYKNPALEGV
-1080 NRKDTPAIVC
+1080 NRKDTPVC
-1090 SKFDGFDQQTLQKT
+1090 SNTDGSDLQTVQKSWT
-1104 REKQYEQN
+1104 KRYEQSDP
-1112 NLTAKTAVIVPN
+1112 TARTVPSTAQEKGMTTSRRTSRDHLV
-1124 AFREGEASASIRS
+1124 SA
-1137 SGDHPVST
+1137 
-1145 TQPSKPYTEP
+1145 TQPSKPSAEP
-1155 IRSAKQV
+1155 SRSAREV
-1162 SERRSSDSCPPAS
+1162 LERRSSDSNPLAP

-1193 PGPAAS
+1193 RTPGSSLKGSEERPSSPAPALPPGPTPAPQSPTVQSKSLPDAATSAEQPVGKPCSNS
-1199 GRGDEEKSV
+1199 GSP
-1208 TSSAAVP
+1208 AP
-1215 PCTTHASQECLLK
+1215 PDVNPT
-1228 SIPGSENASAGPVQP
+1228 
-1243 ASKPKEKAEEHDL
+1243 
-1256 PGVPPACQRPR
+1256 CQRPR

-1279 EIPQFV
+1279 ESPQFV

>member
-1 MIAHKQKKAK
+1 MIAHKQKKTK

-18 GQLSAEVTTS
+18 GQLSTDVTTS

-54 KFSHMLLYLKEAI
+54 KFSHVLLYLKEAI

-80 EELLHVLKSVMNK
+80 DELLRVLKSVMNK

-136 IENLAFTFG
+136 IETLAFTFG

-152 MGDVGSDSLLR
+152 MGDVGNDSLLR

-170 KSFENVSVESVDSSN
+170 KSFENVSVESVDSSS

-230 LNLELESTRNIV
+230 LSLELESTRNIV
-242 KLSEATRTNIGLQEF
+242 KLAEATRTNIGLQEF
-257 MPLQSLFTSALLND
+257 MPLQSLFTNALLND

-292 LFFSLS
+292 
-298 FLFKYSWQP
+298 P

-321 IKELWKQEQS
+321 IKELWKQEQN

-366 EHLCSSSGLVKN
+366 EHLCSSGGLVKN
-378 LNKQL
+378 LNRQL

-467 NAKLYDPGQEYSEFV
+467 GAKLYDPGQEYSEFV
-482 RATNSTEEEKVDGN
+482 RATNSAEEEKVDGN
-496 VNKQLTNS
+496 VNKQLTNT
-504 PRTSGYG
+504 PHTPGYG

-535 NNADITGPSFI
+535 NSADISGPSFI

-609 GPNSLGAF
+609 GPNSLGTF

-680 KIHVFGAEFT
+680 KIHLFGAEFT

-794 TKKDNPED
+794 MKKDNPED
-802 KKSPSTCI
+802 KKCPSTCI

-868 PRPTTAPITISSLA
+868 PRPTAAPITISSLA

-905 LRPQDVALCSAG
+905 LQPQDIAVCSAG

-941 HSVKSLF
+941 HSTKSLF

-976 KQNALEKC
+976 KQNAFEKC
-984 DACLIDNKMRLLVD
+984 DACLIDNKVRLLVD

-1013 TSKLPTLKSS
+1013 TSKLPTLKSD
-1023 RETNGVERHTPRT
+1023 REINGVERHTPRT
-1036 KIRPVSLPIDKIL
+1036 KIRPVSLPVDRLL

-1056 ERNGRNMGNVNSDK
+1056 ERTGRNMGNVNSNK
-1070 FCKNPTFEGA
+1070 FCKNPTFEGV
-1080 NRKDTPAIVC
+1080 NRKDTPTIVC
-1090 SKFDGFDQQTLQKT
+1090 SKFDCFDQQPLQKT

-1112 NLTAKTAVIVPN
+1112 DLTAKTAVIVPS
-1124 AFREGEASASIRS
+1124 AFQEREVSVSIRS
-1137 SGDHPVST
+1137 GGDHPVST
-1145 TQPSKPYTEP
+1145 TSKPYTEP
-1155 IRSAKQV
+1155 IRSARQV
-1162 SERRSSDSCPPAS
+1162 SERRSSDSCPPAP

-1193 PGPAAS
+1193 PAPAAS

-1215 PCTTHASQECLLK
+1215 PCTTHAPQEHVLK
-1228 SIPGSENASAGPVQP
+1228 SVPGSENASAGPVQP
-1243 ASKPKEKAEEHDL
+1243 VSKPKEKAEERDL
-1256 PGVPPACQRPR
+1256 PGVHPACQRPR

>member
-1 MIAHKQKKAK
+1 MIAHKQKKTK

-18 GQLSAEVTTS
+18 GQLSTDVTTS

-54 KFSHMLLYLKEAI
+54 KFSHVLLYLKEAI
-67 LSDCFKEVIHIRL
+67 LSDCFKEVIHVRL
-80 EELLHVLKSVMNK
+80 DELLRVLKSVMNK

-136 IENLAFTFG
+136 IETLAFTFG

-152 MGDVGSDSLLR
+152 MGDVGNDSLLR

-170 KSFENVSVESVDSSN
+170 KSFENVSVESVDSSS
-185 EKGSFSPIELDSMLL
+185 EK
-200 KNTNSIELALS
+200 
-211 YAKTWLK
+211 
-218 YTKNIVSWVEKK
+218 
-230 LNLELESTRNIV
+230 ELESTRNIV
-242 KLSEATRTNIGLQEF
+242 KLAEATRTNIGLQEF
-257 MPLQSLFTSALLND
+257 MPLQSLFTNALLND

-292 LFFSLS
+292 
-298 FLFKYSWQP
+298 P

-321 IKELWKQEQS
+321 IKELWKQEQN

-366 EHLCSSSGLVKN
+366 EHLCSSGGLVKN
-378 LNKQL
+378 LNRQL

-467 NAKLYDPGQEYSEFV
+467 GAKLYDPGQEYSEFV
-482 RATNSTEEEKVDGN
+482 RATNSAEEEKVDGN
-496 VNKQLTNS
+496 VNKQLTNT
-504 PRTSGYG
+504 PHTPGYG

-535 NNADITGPSFI
+535 NSADISGPSFI

-609 GPNSLGAF
+609 GPNSLGTF

-680 KIHVFGAEFT
+680 KIHLFGAEFT

-794 TKKDNPED
+794 MKKDNPED
-802 KKSPSTCI
+802 KKCPSTCI

-868 PRPTTAPITISSLA
+868 PRPTAAPITISSLA

-905 LRPQDVALCSAG
+905 LQPQDIAVCSAG

-941 HSVKSLF
+941 HSTKSLF

-976 KQNALEKC
+976 KQNAFEKC
-984 DACLIDNKMRLLVD
+984 DACLIDNKVRLLVD

-1013 TSKLPTLKSS
+1013 TSKLPTLKSD
-1023 RETNGVERHTPRT
+1023 REINGVERHTPRT
-1036 KIRPVSLPIDKIL
+1036 KIRPVSLPVDRLL

-1056 ERNGRNMGNVNSDK
+1056 ERTGRNMGNVNSDK
-1070 FCKNPTFEGA
+1070 FCKNPTFEGV
-1080 NRKDTPAIVC
+1080 NRKDTPTIVC
-1090 SKFDGFDQQTLQKT
+1090 SKFDGFDQQPLQKT

-1112 NLTAKTAVIVPN
+1112 DLTAKTAVIVPS
-1124 AFREGEASASIRS
+1124 AFQEREVSVNIRS
-1137 SGDHPVST
+1137 GGDHPVST
-1145 TQPSKPYTEP
+1145 TSKPYTEP
-1155 IRSAKQV
+1155 IRSARQV
-1162 SERRSSDSCPPAS
+1162 SERRSSDSCPPAP

-1193 PGPAAS
+1193 PAPAAS

-1215 PCTTHASQECLLK
+1215 PCTTHAPQEHVLK
-1228 SIPGSENASAGPVQP
+1228 SVPGSENASAGPVQP
-1243 ASKPKEKAEEHDL
+1243 VSKPKEKAEERDL
-1256 PGVPPACQRPR
+1256 PGVHPACQRPR